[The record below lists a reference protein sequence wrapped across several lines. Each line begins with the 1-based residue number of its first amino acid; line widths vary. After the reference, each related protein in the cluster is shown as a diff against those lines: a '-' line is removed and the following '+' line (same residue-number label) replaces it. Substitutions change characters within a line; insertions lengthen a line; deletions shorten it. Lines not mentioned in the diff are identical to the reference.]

1 MPRPPPRRTCASS
14 AWNLKQTCFV
24 SSISTAI
31 SHMPI
36 RATKTIAAHRILESN
51 LLGLPCLSLPPCTSV
66 FFAQA
71 TKKSACRLFT
81 LKILHFPFMLV
92 YGLANHWVDSQ
103 LATEQCLSIC
113 AGRFHEVTVN
123 RLFFKIN
130 HLWVLFELRSLLQHI
145 FAQPWLP
152 TWLTASASPS
162 SRWTWCSLWLESN
175 RGKEVISLDAPLCRQ
190 PMQSGL

>member
-14 AWNLKQTCFV
+14 AWNLKQTYFV

-36 RATKTIAAHRILESN
+36 RATKTFAAHRILESN
-51 LLGLPCLSLPPCTSV
+51 LLGLLCLSLPPCRSD

-71 TKKSACRLFT
+71 TKTSAFRLFT

-103 LATEQCLSIC
+103 LASGECILSLWSLYMCQLCSLQRTFLSLSLSLAGIQQQNNACRYALAGSMKWLSIEC
-113 AGRFHEVTVN
+113 S
-123 RLFFKIN
+123 
-130 HLWVLFELRSLLQHI
+130 LRSITFEYFWHI
-145 FAQPWLP
+145 FHSCPSCN
-152 TWLTASASPS
+152 AS
-162 SRWTWCSLWLESN
+162 LHNL
-175 RGKEVISLDAPLCRQ
+175 GFQL
-190 PMQSGL
+190 G

>member
-1 MPRPPPRRTCASS
+1 
-14 AWNLKQTCFV
+14 
-24 SSISTAI
+24 
-31 SHMPI
+31 MPI
-36 RATKTIAAHRILESN
+36 RATETIAAHRILESN
-51 LLGLPCLSLPPCTSV
+51 LLGLLCLSLPPCTSV

-71 TKKSACRLFT
+71 TKKSVCRLFT
-81 LKILHFPFMLV
+81 LKILHFPFMLA

-103 LATEQCLSIC
+103 LATEQCVSIC

-130 HLWVLFELRSLLQHI
+130 HFEYFLALFSLRSLLQHI

-162 SRWTWCSLWLESN
+162 SRWTWCSLMACIQS
-175 RGKEVISLDAPLCRQ
+175 RQ
-190 PMQSGL
+190 GSHIFGCSIVSSTYA